1 MSNDLSAVDPSAVAS
16 VVTGVL
22 NAMRFQQNSGTV
34 DTPGGSGVCPAAVN
48 NNSRNRKLVM

>member
-22 NAMRFQQNSGTV
+22 NAMRFQQNSGTA

-48 NNSRNRKLVM
+48 NNSRNRKLVL